1 MNALGCPDVREVAP
15 DFAFGIL
22 DGEARADVL
31 LHLDHCPTCQRFVSE
46 LSETADAMVLLAP
59 EAEPPP
65 GFERRALD
73 RIVET
78 SRRRRWRT
86 TKLVAATA
94 AAAAILSVVAV
105 RIVDQNREPATNLA
119 AAGTAET
126 VAMVG
131 ADGQRVGKVDVV
143 SDGTTMALDLDVAY
157 ALLDGDYNIRLT
169 RSGAPKESL
178 GILHVTGGIGS
189 WSGPARVSPS
199 PTQLELVEITTGRT
213 RCSAQLPAV

>member
-1 MNALGCPDVREVAP
+1 MSTLGCPDVREVGP

-86 TKLVAATA
+86 AKLVAVTA
-94 AAAAILSVVAV
+94 AAAAILSVVTV
-105 RIVDQNREPATNLA
+105 RIVDQGREPAAKVA
-119 AAGTAET
+119 APGTAQT

-131 ADGQRVGKVDVV
+131 ADGQEVGKVDVV
-143 SDGTTMALDLDVAY
+143 TNGTAMALDLSMSY
-157 ALLDGDYNIRLT
+157 GMNEGDYRIVLT
-169 RSGAPKESL
+169 RAGAKQTLDTVHMDGGHTVWSGTVP
-178 GILHVTGGIGS
+178 VM
-189 WSGPARVSPS
+189 SGPARLS
-199 PTQLELVEITTGRT
+199 LEDSLGRT
-213 RCSAQLPAV
+213 SCSATLPTV

>member
-1 MNALGCPDVREVAP
+1 LNALGCPDVREVAP

-46 LSETADAMVLLAP
+46 LSETADAIVLLAP

-94 AAAAILSVVAV
+94 AAAAILSVVTV
-105 RIVDQNREPATNLA
+105 RIVDQNREPAANVR
-119 AAGTAET
+119 AAGTAQT
-126 VAMVG
+126 VSMVG
-131 ADGQRVGKVDVV
+131 ADHREVGKVDVV
-143 SDGTTMALDLDVAY
+143 SDGTTMALDLSVAY
-157 ALLDGDYNIRLT
+157 ALDDGDYNIVLR
-169 RSGAPKESL
+169 RGAAKEAL
-178 GILHVTGGIGS
+178 DIMHITGGAGV
-189 WSGPARVSPS
+189 WSGTARAPGA
-199 PTQLELVEITTGRT
+199 THIELVEIATGKT
-213 RCSAQLPAV
+213 RCSAELRTV

>member
-1 MNALGCPDVREVAP
+1 LSALGCPDVREIGP

-59 EAEPPP
+59 EAEPPT

-94 AAAAILSVVAV
+94 AAAAILSVVTV
-105 RIVDQNREPATNLA
+105 RIVDQSREPAPYVA
-119 AAGTAET
+119 AAQT
-126 VAMVG
+126 VSMVG
-131 ADGQRVGKVDVV
+131 ADGKEVGKVDVV
-143 SDGTTMALDLDVAY
+143 SDGTTMALDLSVAY
-157 ALLDGDYNIRLT
+157 ALPDGDYNIVLT
-169 RSGAPKESL
+169 RSGSLTKEAL
-178 GILHVTGGIGS
+178 DILHINGGAGV
-189 WSGPARVSPS
+189 WSGSARAAPS
-199 PTQLELVEITTGRT
+199 ATQIELVEIATGKT
-213 RCSAQLPAV
+213 RCSAELRTV

>member
-1 MNALGCPDVREVAP
+1 MYALGCPEVREVAP

-31 LHLDHCPTCQRFVSE
+31 LHLDQCPSCQRYVAE
-46 LSETADAMVLLAP
+46 LSETADAIVLLAP

-86 TKLVAATA
+86 TKIVAVTA

-105 RIVDQNREPATNLA
+105 RIVDDSRTPTSQVAASATKTVEMIGENGQPV
-119 AAGTAET
+119 GT
-126 VAMVG
+126 
-131 ADGQRVGKVDVV
+131 VDVV
-143 SDGTTMALDLDVAY
+143 MNGAAMALDLNMSY
-157 ALLDGDYNIRLT
+157 GLIEGDYNLVLT
-169 RSGAPKESL
+169 RAGAPPETL
-178 GILHVTGGIGS
+178 DTIHVVGGRAEWSGTVPAT
-189 WSGPARVSPS
+189 SGPARLS
-199 PTQLELVEITTGRT
+199 LEDSMGRP
-213 RCSAQLPAV
+213 RCSATLPVV

>member
-1 MNALGCPDVREVAP
+1 LNALGCPDVREVAP

-73 RIVET
+73 HIIET

-94 AAAAILSVVAV
+94 AAAAILSVVTV
-105 RIVDQNREPATNLA
+105 RVGDQNREPAA
-119 AAGTAET
+119 SVVAVGTQTAS
-126 VAMVG
+126 MVG
-131 ADGQRVGKVDVV
+131 ADGKEVGKVDVV
-143 SDGTTMALDLDVAY
+143 SDGTTMALDLSVAY
-157 ALLDGDYNIRLT
+157 ALPDGDYNIVLT
-169 RSGAPKESL
+169 RSGAPKEAL
-178 GILHVTGGIGS
+178 DILHVTGGAGV
-189 WSGPARVSPS
+189 WSGSARAAPGA
-199 PTQLELVEITTGRT
+199 TQIELVEITTGRT
-213 RCSAQLPAV
+213 RCSAELRTV